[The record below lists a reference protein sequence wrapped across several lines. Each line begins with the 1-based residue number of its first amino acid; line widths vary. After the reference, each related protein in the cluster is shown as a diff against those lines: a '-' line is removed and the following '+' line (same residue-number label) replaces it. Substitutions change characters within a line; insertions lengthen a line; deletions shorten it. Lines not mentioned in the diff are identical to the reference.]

1 MKAAA
6 ATPPSTPDT
15 ACEGRV
21 AGGLYGLLLGDA
33 AGVPYEFT
41 PPHAIPP
48 FEHIHPEPPVDFR
61 RAHSSV
67 PPWTW
72 SDDGALALCLLES
85 LLEHQQLDLADFAL
99 RMLRWRDQGHLAVDG
114 RVYDIGIQTD
124 QALDR
129 IAAGVEPAR
138 AGSSDDWANGNGSL
152 MRVLPLALWYRGDA
166 AGLARLAMRQS
177 LPTHGHLR
185 SQLCCALYCLWAREL
200 LAGASDGWN
209 EAVEVFR
216 QVVERDHPDVE
227 REMAVVIEGPPR
239 GPTGSGYVLDSL
251 HSARHALAT
260 GKDYVSVIR
269 HAIALGNDTDTSAA
283 IAGGL
288 AGIRFGLEGIPTEW
302 LQALRGRDT
311 VMRMTGAL
319 SNENLARAPA

>member
-1 MKAAA
+1 MKQAA
-6 ATPPSTPDT
+6 ATPTSTPDS
-15 ACEGRV
+15 AFEARV

-48 FEHIHPEPPVDFR
+48 FEQIHPVPPAGFR

-85 LLEHQQLDLADFAL
+85 LLEHQQLDLTDFAS

-114 RVYDIGIQTD
+114 RVFDIGIQTD

-152 MRVLPLALWYRGDA
+152 MRVLPLALWHRGDA
-166 AGLARLAMRQS
+166 AELARLAMRQS

-200 LAGASDGWN
+200 LAGASDGWD

-216 QVVERDHPDVE
+216 QVIEPDHPDVH
-227 REMAVVIEGPPR
+227 REMAIVIAGPTR

-251 HSARHALAT
+251 HSARHALAA

-269 HAIALGNDTDTSAA
+269 HAIALGNDTDTTAA

-288 AGIRFGLEGIPTEW
+288 AGIRHGLGGIPEQW
-302 LQALRGRDT
+302 RAALCGRP
-311 VMRMTGAL
+311 
-319 SNENLARAPA
+319 LADPLIGRLAS